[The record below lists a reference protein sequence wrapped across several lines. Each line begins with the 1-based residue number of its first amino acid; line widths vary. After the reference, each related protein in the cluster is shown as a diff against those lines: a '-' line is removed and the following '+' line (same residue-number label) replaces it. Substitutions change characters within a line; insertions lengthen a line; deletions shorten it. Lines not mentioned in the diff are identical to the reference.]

1 MKDINNSD
9 VEKMLLTGKSI
20 DELIQMKIQQ
30 DYKALQE
37 KAKNVPKEHKIENIS
52 EVPHSLLFSKFS
64 IFKVFNK
71 INQTESLVNGIQ
83 AEAMLGMQETVR
95 NALLN
100 GKISAFISGDS
111 YVEFMYAKTM
121 V

>member
-30 DYKALQE
+30 DYKELQE
-37 KAKNVPKEHKIENIS
+37 RAKNVPKIRKVTNLA
-52 EVPHSLLFSKFS
+52 EVPKNLIFSKS
-64 IFKVFNK
+64 SVYKVFNK
-71 INQTESLVNGIQ
+71 INQTESLINGIQ
-83 AEAMLGMQETVR
+83 AEAMLGMQETVKS
-95 NALLN
+95 AILA
-100 GKISAFISGDS
+100 GKINAFIAGDS
-111 YVEFMYAKTM
+111 YVEFMYAKT